1 MVISF
6 DQSIADVES
15 LVCTISNASTVTAYL
30 TTLGSSILLVL
41 YGFANEST
49 VSTGTVLQQL
59 TETTAIGLGSMT
71 PVLLSVTRLMEIE
84 LTKFQLTISAAASID
99 GTGSLKTVSV
109 ASKLKGVAYTVLIVP
124 AFQFQSMLRQI
135 ALSIVG
141 SQESCASVSKFL
153 KTSC

>member
-49 VSTGTVLQQL
+49 VSTGTVLQ
-59 TETTAIGLGSMT
+59 
-71 PVLLSVTRLMEIE
+71 
-84 LTKFQLTISAAASID
+84 
-99 GTGSLKTVSV
+99 
-109 ASKLKGVAYTVLIVP
+109 
-124 AFQFQSMLRQI
+124 
-135 ALSIVG
+135 
-141 SQESCASVSKFL
+141 
-153 KTSC
+153 